1 MGFIVLIIIAL
12 RIWVFINI
20 KINNFKDRAQ
30 QEILK
35 NTGISSSNI
44 NEKLTN
50 NLEKK
55 YLEKFLEEHS
65 EYTEESI
72 KELLKQY
79 SIQLFNKSLT
89 NEFSQD
95 VQEKIKNDS
104 KLDKMQNMEFKRAN
118 INYYGN
124 PRLNAI
130 VVFTDNRD
138 EYNVFLNCNI
148 VDNKIQVSKYQITKG
163 AVVGF

>member
-1 MGFIVLIIIAL
+1 M
-12 RIWVFINI
+12 
-20 KINNFKDRAQ
+20 
-30 QEILK
+30 
-35 NTGISSSNI
+35 
-44 NEKLTN
+44 
-50 NLEKK
+50 
-55 YLEKFLEEHS
+55 EKFLEEHS

-124 PRLNAI
+124 SRLNAI

>member
-12 RIWVFINI
+12 GIWVFINI

-55 YLEKFLEEHS
+55 
-65 EYTEESI
+65 
-72 KELLKQY
+72 
-79 SIQLFNKSLT
+79 
-89 NEFSQD
+89 
-95 VQEKIKNDS
+95 
-104 KLDKMQNMEFKRAN
+104 
-118 INYYGN
+118 
-124 PRLNAI
+124 
-130 VVFTDNRD
+130 
-138 EYNVFLNCNI
+138 
-148 VDNKIQVSKYQITKG
+148 
-163 AVVGF
+163 